1 MDTKLKRLVR
11 FKYTKTNL
19 LLWQTVVVVVA
30 DFADYD
36 KALLFFPNFEVRLR
50 CCLPLCNSV
59 VVAVLLMKSSVVV
72 AVVPM
77 NE

>member
-1 MDTKLKRLVR
+1 M
-11 FKYTKTNL
+11 
-19 LLWQTVVVVVA
+19 WQTAVAVVA

-36 KALLFFPNFEVRLR
+36 RALLSFPNFEARLR
-50 CCLPLCNSV
+50 CCLSLCSSV

>member
-1 MDTKLKRLVR
+1 MYTK
-11 FKYTKTNL
+11 KTNL
-19 LLWQTVVVVVA
+19 DVVVVA
-30 DFADYD
+30 AVPVHDEDYD
-36 KALLFFPNFEVRLR
+36 RALLSFPNFEVRLR
-50 CCLPLCNSV
+50 CCLPLCSSV